1 MPPLDRADTASTQ
14 CGAVVLLIVAAA
26 VGAVFGIYWIAQI
39 VFVYLH
45 LRWTNALVTSD
56 ASDAAVP
63 VTVIHPIKDRDHEL
77 ELNLDS
83 WLRQDYRGAVQHIF
97 SFQDPDDAA
106 IPVVRTLKEQWPAAD
121 IAITVNPLLPG
132 LNGKS
137 SNMVHAMAL
146 AKHGVVL
153 FGDSDTRVRPDFV
166 LKMVR
171 PLRDQQVGVTTC
183 GQVNIGGRD
192 FWTRFFTF
200 IQNCETDFNWAFL
213 TKLGMDVGITGAA
226 FAMRRALIEQIGG
239 LQRFGGSLLEDMS
252 LGNLLYREKFRIV
265 LGPFLE
271 CHVDRFDSSKAI
283 NYIKRLAVGIRRHIA
298 VEMPL
303 FILMLSWYWLLL
315 IAGLLARN
323 PTVVALALGF
333 LVLRVALGLVQRVVT
348 MNRIRPVDVALPLFF
363 DVVGTFALLAAF
375 RTPYVTWRGIRYK
388 VDPGGDIDEITFEK
402 TR

>member
-1 MPPLDRADTASTQ
+1 
-14 CGAVVLLIVAAA
+14 VVLLIVAAA

-45 LRWTNALVTSD
+45 LRWTNALVTTD
-56 ASDAAVP
+56 ASDASVP

-146 AKHGVVL
+146 AKHDVVL

-226 FAMRRALIEQIGG
+226 FAMRRALIEQVGG

-323 PTVVALALGF
+323 RTVVTLALGF
-333 LVLRVALGLVQRVVT
+333 LVLRVALGLVQRIVT
-348 MNRIRPVDVALPLFF
+348 MNRIRPVDTALPLFF
-363 DVVGTFALLAAF
+363 DVVGTFALVAAF

>member
-1 MPPLDRADTASTQ
+1 
-14 CGAVVLLIVAAA
+14 VVLLIVAIAL
-26 VGAVFGIYWIAQI
+26 GAVFGIYWIAQI

-45 LRWTNALVTSD
+45 LRWTNALVPSDMSD
-56 ASDAAVP
+56 AGVP

-106 IPVVRTLKEQWPAAD
+106 IPAARTLKERWPAAD

-137 SNMVHAMAL
+137 SNMVHAMSL
-146 AKHGVVL
+146 AKHDVVL

-171 PLRDQQVGVTTC
+171 PLRDQRVGVTTC

-252 LGNLLYREKFRIV
+252 LGNLLYRKKFRIV

-271 CHVDRFDSSKAI
+271 CHVDRFDRSKAI
-283 NYIKRLAVGIRRHIA
+283 NYIKRIAVGIRRHIA

-315 IAGLLARN
+315 IAGLVARS
-323 PTVVALALGF
+323 TAVVALALGF
-333 LVLRVALGLVQRVVT
+333 LALRVALGLVQRIVT

-363 DVVGTFALLAAF
+363 DVVGSFALLAAF

-388 VDPGGDIDEITFEK
+388 VDPGGEIEEITLEK
-402 TR
+402 IR

>member
-252 LGNLLYREKFRIV
+252 LGNLLYREKFRII

-271 CHVDRFDSSKAI
+271 CHVERFDSSKAI

-323 PTVVALALGF
+323 RTVVALALGF

-348 MNRIRPVDVALPLFF
+348 MNRIRPVDAALPLFF